1 MTMNHTRT
9 MRAFRLAVFPLV
21 LGLTL
26 LPAGAQ
32 QGAPKKVT
40 TVEGITEYRL
50 DNGLRVLLFPDP
62 SKSTITVN
70 VTYMVGSRHEDYGET
85 GMAHLLEHLMFMGSK
100 NHPDIKKE
108 LQDHGTRPNGTT
120 WYDRTNYFET
130 FAATEE
136 NLAWALSMEAD
147 RMVNSFIAK
156 KDLDSEMTVVRNEME
171 AGENSPGRVL
181 MERVLATAYLW
192 HNYGKSTI
200 GARSDVERVPI
211 ERLQAFYRHF
221 YQPDNA
227 VLVVAGKFDEGKA
240 LELIRKTFGAIP
252 KPQRQLRR
260 TYTVEPVQDGERLV
274 TVRRVGDVQHVAA
287 AWHVPPGSHEEYPAV
302 DMAAAILGDQPS
314 GRLYKA
320 LVETKK
326 AATVSMDSFQLHDP
340 GFAYAQAM
348 VRMDSSLEDARKTL
362 LDTIAEIRA
371 KPFTKDELERQRTRW
386 LKDFELRMNDPQDV
400 ALELSEWQAMG
411 DWRLMFLHRDRIEKL
426 TLEQVQKAAEKYFIP
441 SNCTVGLFIPEK
453 APVRAEVPETPDVE
467 KLVEGYTGKAVV
479 SQGESF
485 EATPANIDRRTIR
498 GEIAGGLKLA
508 LLPKK
513 TRGGQVTA
521 VLSLHFGDENNLR
534 GKTFV
539 GGLAG
544 QMLMRGTA
552 KRTRQQIRDEIDRI
566 KAQINVGGSASG
578 ASARI
583 TTTRENLPAAIDLV
597 FEMLK
602 ESSFPENEFDQLK
615 RQVLASLESSKSQ
628 PQTIASVALQRHLI
642 PYPKG
647 DVRYVPTIEEQIEGI
662 QGATLDEVKQ
672 FYAQYYGLAEAE
684 LAVIG
689 DFDPEA
695 VQQQVSKHVRD
706 WKSRQSYAR
715 ILRRFMEVKPA
726 AGAFETPDKANA
738 MWMAGAAFRLKDTDP
753 DYPALLFGNY
763 LLGQGMNSRL
773 FARIRNK
780 EGLSYGV
787 GSQLLAGAED
797 DHSLF
802 IAFAICAP
810 ENAPKVEAS
819 FKDEMKKILAEGFS
833 AEEVEAGKKSW
844 LQSRQVS
851 RENDDELVA
860 RLAGRTYER
869 RTMAFDAELEAK
881 VAALTPEQIRAA
893 MARYLD
899 PAAMTYMRAGDFRK
913 VNVVW

>member
-1 MTMNHTRT
+1 MTITRMT
-9 MRAFRLAVFPLV
+9 AAAFRLAAAASL
-21 LGLTL
+21 LGILCA
-26 LPAGAQ
+26 AGAAAQ
-32 QGAPKKVT
+32 PAAPKKIT
-40 TVEGITEYRL
+40 SVEGITEYHL

-136 NLAWALSMEAD
+136 NLSWALSMEAD

-171 AGENSPGRVL
+171 AGENSPPRVL
-181 MERVLATAYLW
+181 LERVASTAFLW

-221 YQPDNA
+221 YQPDNS
-227 VLVVAGKFDEGKA
+227 VLVVAGKFDEGKT

-260 TYTVEPVQDGERLV
+260 TYTVEPVQDGERTV
-274 TVRRVGDVQHVAA
+274 TVRRVGDVQYVGA
-287 AWHVPPGSHEEYPAV
+287 AWHIPPGSHEEYPAV
-302 DMAAAILGDQPS
+302 EMAVDILGDQPS

-326 AATVSMDSFQLHDP
+326 AASVSMFSFQLRDP

-348 VRMDSSLEDARKTL
+348 VRMDSSLEDARRTL
-362 LDTIAEIRA
+362 LETIAEIRS

-386 LKDFELRMNDPQDV
+386 LKNFDLRMNDSQAV

-411 DWRLMFLHRDRIEKL
+411 DWRLMFLHRDRIEKV
-426 TLEQVQKAAEKYFIP
+426 TLEQAQKAAEKYFIP

-453 APVRAEVPETPDVE
+453 EPVRAQAPEPPPVE
-467 KLVEGYTGKAVV
+467 KLVEGYSGKAVV

-485 EATPANIDRRTIR
+485 DASPANIDKRTVR
-498 GEIAGGLKLA
+498 GEINGGLKIA

-513 TRGGQVTA
+513 TRGSRVTA
-521 VLSLHFGDENNLR
+521 VLSLHFGDESNLR
-534 GKTFV
+534 EKAFI
-539 GGLAG
+539 GGLTG

-552 KRTRQQIRDEIDRI
+552 RRTRQQIRDELDRI
-566 KAQINVGGSASG
+566 KAQVNVGGNASG

-583 TTTRENLPAAIDLV
+583 TTTRENLPAALDLV

-602 ESSFPENEFDQLK
+602 ESAFPENEFDQLK
-615 RQVLASLESSKSQ
+615 RQVLASLEGSRSQ
-628 PQTIASVALQRHLI
+628 PQTIASTALQRHLM
-642 PYPKG
+642 PWPKG
-647 DVRYVPTIEEQIEGI
+647 DPRYVPTIDEQIAAI
-662 QGATLDEVKQ
+662 QSVTLDQVKQ
-672 FYAQYYGLAEAE
+672 FYSDYYGLAEGE
-684 LAVIG
+684 LAIIG
-689 DFDPEA
+689 DFEPES
-695 VQQQVSKHVRD
+695 VQQQITKLTRD
-706 WKSRQSYAR
+706 WKSRQNYAR
-715 ILRRFMEVKPA
+715 VLRKYLQVKPVVE
-726 AGAFETPDKANA
+726 AFETPDKANA

-753 DYPALLFGNY
+753 DYPALIFGNY

-787 GSQLLAGAED
+787 GSQLIAGAED
-797 DHSLF
+797 DHALF

-810 ENAPKVEAS
+810 ENTPKVEAS
-819 FKDEMKKILAEGFS
+819 FKDEMQKILAEGFT
-833 AEEVEAGKKSW
+833 AEEIEAGKKSW

-851 RENDDELVA
+851 RENDEELV
-860 RLAGRTYER
+860 GRIVSHTYER
-869 RTMAFDAELEAK
+869 RTLAFDAELEHK
-881 VAALTPEQIRAA
+881 VQALTPAQVRAA
-893 MARYLD
+893 MAKYLD
-899 PAAMTYMRAGDFRK
+899 PAGLTYMRAGDFKK

>member
-1 MTMNHTRT
+1 MNNPSRHF
-9 MRAFRLAVFPLV
+9 AALRLSAAAILV
-21 LGLTL
+21 LTLCAALAAQPAAPRKLTS
-26 LPAGAQ
+26 
-32 QGAPKKVT
+32 
-40 TVEGITEYRL
+40 VEGITEYRL
-50 DNGLRVLLFPDP
+50 DNGMRVLLFPDP

-130 FAATEE
+130 FAATED
-136 NLAWALSMEAD
+136 NLAWALAMEAD

-171 AGENSPGRVL
+171 NGENSPPRVL
-181 MERVLATAYLW
+181 LERVASTAFLW
-192 HNYGKSTI
+192 HNYGKSAI

-227 VLVVAGKFDEGKA
+227 VLVVAGKFDEAKT
-240 LELIRKTFGAIP
+240 LVLIQKTFGAIP

-260 TYTVEPVQDGERLV
+260 TYTVEPVQDGERTV
-274 TVRRVGDVQHVAA
+274 SVRRVGDVQYVGA
-287 AWHVPPGSHEEYPAV
+287 AWHIPPGSHDEYAAVEMAV
-302 DMAAAILGDQPS
+302 DILGDQPS

-326 AATVSMDSFQLHDP
+326 AASVSMFSFQLHDP

-348 VRMDSSLEDARKTL
+348 VRMDSPLEDARKAL
-362 LDTIAEIRA
+362 LDTIAEIRS

-386 LKDFELRMNDPQDV
+386 LKNFELRMNDPQDV

-411 DWRLMFLHRDRIEKL
+411 DWRLMFLHRDRIEKVS
-426 TLEQVQKAAEKYFIP
+426 LEQVQKAAEKYFIP

-453 APVRAEVPETPDVE
+453 EPLRAEVPEPPAAE
-467 KLVEGYTGKAVV
+467 KLVESYTGKAVV

-485 EATPANIDRRTIR
+485 DASPANIDKRTVR
-498 GEIAGGLKLA
+498 GDINGGLKIA

-513 TRGGQVTA
+513 TRGSQVTA

-534 GKTFV
+534 EKAFI
-539 GGLAG
+539 GGLTG
-544 QMLMRGTA
+544 QMLMRGTT
-552 KRTRQQIRDEIDRI
+552 KRTRQQIRDELDRI
-566 KAQINVGGSASG
+566 KAQVNVGGNASG

-583 TTTRENLPAAIDLV
+583 TTTRQNLPAAIDLV

-602 ESSFPENEFDQLK
+602 ESVFPENEFDQLK
-615 RQVLASLESSKSQ
+615 RQVLASLEGSKSQ
-628 PQTIASVALQRHLI
+628 PQTIASTALQRHLI

-647 DVRYVPTIEEQIEGI
+647 DVRYVPTVDEQIAAI
-662 QGATLDEVKQ
+662 QSVTLDQVKQ
-672 FYAQYYGLAEAE
+672 FHSQYYGLAEGE
-684 LAVIG
+684 LSIIG
-689 DFDPEA
+689 DFDPESI
-695 VQQQVSKHVRD
+695 QQQITKLSRD

-715 ILRRFMEVKPA
+715 VLRKYLEVKPTTA
-726 AGAFETPDKANA
+726 AFETPDKANA
-738 MWMAGAAFRLKDTDP
+738 MWMAGTAFRMKDTDP

-787 GSQLLAGAED
+787 GSQLIAGAED
-797 DHSLF
+797 DHALF

-819 FKDEMKKILAEGFS
+819 FRDEMKKILADGFT
-833 AEEVEAGKKSW
+833 AEEIEAGKKSW

-851 RENDDELVA
+851 RENDEELVGRIVA
-860 RLAGRTYER
+860 RTYER
-869 RTMAFDAELEAK
+869 RTMAFDAELEQK
-881 VAALTPEQIRAA
+881 VNALTPAQVRAA
-893 MARYLD
+893 MAKYLD
-899 PAAMTYMRAGDFRK
+899 PAGLTYMRAGDFKK

>member
-1 MTMNHTRT
+1 MTTAVRVPQGL
-9 MRAFRLAVFPLV
+9 RACAAAALI
-21 LGLTL
+21 LTL
-26 LPAGAQ
+26 AGACAAAQ
-32 QGAPKKVT
+32 PATPKKIT
-40 TVEGITEYRL
+40 SVEGITEYRL

-70 VTYMVGSRHEDYGET
+70 VTYLVGSRHEDYGET
-85 GMAHLLEHLMFMGSK
+85 GMAHLLEHLLFMGSK

-130 FAATEE
+130 FAATGE
-136 NLAWALSMEAD
+136 NLQWALSMEAD

-171 AGENSPGRVL
+171 AGENSPPRIL
-181 MERVLATAYLW
+181 LERVASTAFLW

-227 VLVVAGKFDEGKA
+227 LLVVAGKFDEDKTLA
-240 LELIRKTFGAIP
+240 LIQKTFGAIP
-252 KPQRQLRR
+252 RPSRPLRR
-260 TYTVEPVQDGERLV
+260 TYTAEPVQDGERTV
-274 TVRRVGDVQHVAA
+274 TVRRVGDVQYVGA
-287 AWHVPPGSHEEYPAV
+287 AWHIPPGSHEEYPAV
-302 DMAAAILGDQPS
+302 EMAVEILGDQPS

-326 AATVSMDSFQLHDP
+326 AATVSMFSFQLRDP

-348 VRMDSSLEDARKTL
+348 VRMDSSLDDARKTL
-362 LDTIAEIRA
+362 LDTIAEIRT

-386 LKDFELRMNDPQDV
+386 LKNFELRMNDPQDV

-411 DWRLMFLHRDRIEKL
+411 DWRLMFLHRDRIEKV

-453 APVRAEVPETPDVE
+453 QPVRAEVPEPPDVE
-467 KLVEGYTGKAVV
+467 KLVGTYTGKAVV

-485 EATPANIDRRTIR
+485 DASPANIDKRTVR
-498 GEIAGGLKLA
+498 GEINGGLKIA

-513 TRGGQVTA
+513 TRGSQVTA
-521 VLSLHFGDENNLR
+521 VLSLHFGDENSLR
-534 GKTFV
+534 GQSFV
-539 GGLAG
+539 GGLTG

-552 KRTRQQIRDEIDRI
+552 KRTRQQIRDELDRI
-566 KAQINVGGSASG
+566 KAQVSVGGNATG

-602 ESSFPENEFDQLK
+602 DSVFPENEFDQLK
-615 RQVLASLESSKSQ
+615 RQVLASLESAKSQ
-628 PQTIASVALQRHLI
+628 PQTIASTALQRHLI

-647 DVRYVPTIEEQIEGI
+647 DVRYVPAIEEQIEGI
-662 QGATLDEVKQ
+662 QSVTLDQVKQ
-672 FYAQYYGLAEAE
+672 FHAQYYGLAEGE

-689 DFDPEA
+689 DFDPESI
-695 VQQQVSKHVRD
+695 QQQIAKLSRD
-706 WKSRQSYAR
+706 WKSRKNYAR
-715 ILRRFMEVKPA
+715 ILRKYMEVKPA
-726 AGAFETPDKANA
+726 ASAFETPDKANA
-738 MWMAGAAFRLKDTDP
+738 MWMAGAAFRLKDSDP
-753 DYPALLFGNY
+753 DYPALAFGNY

-787 GSQLLAGAED
+787 GSQLIVGAED

-802 IAFAICAP
+802 VAFAICAP
-810 ENAPKVEAS
+810 ENTPKVEAS
-819 FKDEMKKILAEGFS
+819 FKDEMKKILAEGFT

-851 RENDDELVA
+851 RENDEELVS
-860 RLAGRTYER
+860 RLASRAYER
-869 RTMAFDAELEAK
+869 RTMAFDAELEAR
-881 VAALTPEQIRAA
+881 VRALTPEQIRSV
-893 MARYLD
+893 MAKYLD
-899 PAAMTYMRAGDFRK
+899 PAQLTYMRAGDFKK

>member
-1 MTMNHTRT
+1 MSPFRFCTRPL
-9 MRAFRLAVFPLV
+9 FVLAA
-21 LGLTL
+21 L
-26 LPAGAQ
+26 LMLPMAAPMAAQPA
-32 QGAPKKVT
+32 APKKVA

-50 DNGLRVLLFPDP
+50 DNGLRVVLFHDP
-62 SKSTITVN
+62 TKSTITVN

-85 GMAHLLEHLMFMGSK
+85 GMAHLLEHLLFMGSK

-130 FAATEE
+130 FEATDE

-171 AGENSPGRVL
+171 AGENSPPRVL
-181 MERVLATAYLW
+181 LQRVLATAFEW
-192 HNYGKSTI
+192 HNYGKLTI

-227 VLVVAGKFDEGKA
+227 MLVVAGKFDEQKTLA
-240 LELIRKTFGAIP
+240 LIQKTFGAIP

-260 TYTVEPVQDGERLV
+260 TYTVEPPQDGERLV
-274 TVRRVGDVQHVAA
+274 TVRRVGDVQYVGA
-287 AWHVPPGSHEEYPAV
+287 AWHIPPGSHEEFPAV
-302 DMAAAILGDQPS
+302 EMAAAILGDQPS

-326 AATVSMDSFQLHDP
+326 AATVSMNAFQLAEP

-362 LDTIAEIRA
+362 LDTIAEIRS
-371 KPFTKDELERQRTRW
+371 KPFTKEELERQRTRW
-386 LKDFELRMNDPQDV
+386 LKNFELAMNDPQDV

-411 DWRLMFLHRDRIEKL
+411 DWRLMFLQRDRIEKV
-426 TLEQVQKAAEKYFIP
+426 TLEQVQRAAEKYLIP

-453 APVRAEVPETPDVE
+453 EPVRAQVPEPPDVE
-467 KLVEGYTGKAVV
+467 KLVAGYTGRATV
-479 SQGESF
+479 SQGEAF

-498 GEIAGGLKLA
+498 GEVGGGLHLA

-521 VLSLHFGDENNLR
+521 VLNLHFGDENNLR
-534 GKTFV
+534 EKVFS

-552 KRTRQQIRDEIDRI
+552 KKTRQQIRDEIDRI
-566 KAQINVGGSASG
+566 KAQINVSGNASG

-602 ESSFPENEFDQLK
+602 ESVFPESEFDQLK
-615 RQVLASLESSKSQ
+615 RQVLASLESARSQ
-628 PQTIASVALQRHLI
+628 PQTIASVALQRHLM
-642 PYPKG
+642 PWPKG
-647 DVRYVPTIEEQIEGI
+647 DVRWVPTIEEQIEGI
-662 QGATLDEVKQ
+662 QAATLDQAKQ
-672 FYAQYYGLAEAE
+672 FYAQFYGLAEGE
-684 LAVIG
+684 LAIIG
-689 DFDPEA
+689 DFDPDA
-695 VQQQVSKHVRD
+695 VRQQVARHVQD
-706 WKSRQSYAR
+706 WKSREHYAR
-715 ILRRFMEVKPA
+715 VLRRFTPVQPA

-738 MWMAGAAFRLKDTDP
+738 TWMAGTAFRMKDSDP
-753 DYPALLFGNY
+753 DYPALIFGNY

-773 FARIRNK
+773 FARIRNR

-787 GSQLLAGAED
+787 GSQVMVDPES
-797 DHSLF
+797 DHALF

-819 FKDEMKKILAEGFS
+819 FKDELARILKEGFT
-833 AEEVEAGKKSW
+833 AEEIEAGKKSW

-851 RENDDELVA
+851 RENDDELVG
-860 RLAGRTYER
+860 RLASRTYER
-869 RTMAFDAELEAK
+869 RTMAFDAGLEEK
-881 VAALTPEQIRAA
+881 VKALTPEQVRAA
-893 MARYLD
+893 MAKYLD
-899 PAAMTYMRAGDFRK
+899 PAGLTYMRAGDFRK
-913 VNVVW
+913 VNVHW

>member
-26 LPAGAQ
+26 LPAAAQ

-348 VRMDSSLEDARKTL
+348 VRMD
-362 LDTIAEIRA
+362 
-371 KPFTKDELERQRTRW
+371 
-386 LKDFELRMNDPQDV
+386 
-400 ALELSEWQAMG
+400 
-411 DWRLMFLHRDRIEKL
+411 
-426 TLEQVQKAAEKYFIP
+426 
-441 SNCTVGLFIPEK
+441 
-453 APVRAEVPETPDVE
+453 
-467 KLVEGYTGKAVV
+467 
-479 SQGESF
+479 
-485 EATPANIDRRTIR
+485 
-498 GEIAGGLKLA
+498 
-508 LLPKK
+508 
-513 TRGGQVTA
+513 
-521 VLSLHFGDENNLR
+521 LSLIH
-534 GKTFV
+534 
-539 GGLAG
+539 
-544 QMLMRGTA
+544 
-552 KRTRQQIRDEIDRI
+552 I
-566 KAQINVGGSASG
+566 
-578 ASARI
+578 
-583 TTTRENLPAAIDLV
+583 
-597 FEMLK
+597 
-602 ESSFPENEFDQLK
+602 
-615 RQVLASLESSKSQ
+615 
-628 PQTIASVALQRHLI
+628 
-642 PYPKG
+642 
-647 DVRYVPTIEEQIEGI
+647 
-662 QGATLDEVKQ
+662 
-672 FYAQYYGLAEAE
+672 
-684 LAVIG
+684 
-689 DFDPEA
+689 
-695 VQQQVSKHVRD
+695 
-706 WKSRQSYAR
+706 
-715 ILRRFMEVKPA
+715 
-726 AGAFETPDKANA
+726 
-738 MWMAGAAFRLKDTDP
+738 
-753 DYPALLFGNY
+753 
-763 LLGQGMNSRL
+763 
-773 FARIRNK
+773 
-780 EGLSYGV
+780 
-787 GSQLLAGAED
+787 
-797 DHSLF
+797 
-802 IAFAICAP
+802 
-810 ENAPKVEAS
+810 
-819 FKDEMKKILAEGFS
+819 
-833 AEEVEAGKKSW
+833 
-844 LQSRQVS
+844 
-851 RENDDELVA
+851 
-860 RLAGRTYER
+860 
-869 RTMAFDAELEAK
+869 
-881 VAALTPEQIRAA
+881 
-893 MARYLD
+893 
-899 PAAMTYMRAGDFRK
+899 
-913 VNVVW
+913 

>member
-1 MTMNHTRT
+1 MSPFRFCTRPL
-9 MRAFRLAVFPLV
+9 FVLAA
-21 LGLTL
+21 L
-26 LPAGAQ
+26 LMLPMAAPMAAQPA
-32 QGAPKKVT
+32 APKKVA

-50 DNGLRVLLFPDP
+50 DNGLRVVLFPDP
-62 SKSTITVN
+62 TKSTITVN

-85 GMAHLLEHLMFMGSK
+85 GMAHLLEHLLFMGSK

-130 FAATEE
+130 FEATDE

-171 AGENSPGRVL
+171 AGENSPPRVL
-181 MERVLATAYLW
+181 LQRVLATAFEW
-192 HNYGKSTI
+192 HNYGKLTI

-227 VLVVAGKFDEGKA
+227 MLVVAGKFDEQKTLA
-240 LELIRKTFGAIP
+240 LIQKKFGAIP

-260 TYTVEPVQDGERLV
+260 TYTVEPPQDGERLV
-274 TVRRVGDVQHVAA
+274 TVRRVGDVQYVGA
-287 AWHVPPGSHEEYPAV
+287 AWHIPPGSHEEFPAV
-302 DMAAAILGDQPS
+302 EMAAAILGDQPS

-326 AATVSMDSFQLHDP
+326 AATVSMNAFQLAEP

-362 LDTIAEIRA
+362 LDTIAEIRS
-371 KPFTKDELERQRTRW
+371 KPFTKEELERQRTRW
-386 LKDFELRMNDPQDV
+386 LKNFELAMNDPQDV

-411 DWRLMFLHRDRIEKL
+411 DWRLMFLQRDRIEKV
-426 TLEQVQKAAEKYFIP
+426 TLEQVQRAAEKYLIP

-453 APVRAEVPETPDVE
+453 EPVRAQVPEPPDVE
-467 KLVEGYTGKAVV
+467 KLVAGYTGRATV
-479 SQGESF
+479 SQGEAF

-498 GEIAGGLKLA
+498 GEVGGGLHLA

-521 VLSLHFGDENNLR
+521 VLNLHFGDENNLR
-534 GKTFV
+534 EKVFS

-552 KRTRQQIRDEIDRI
+552 KKTRQQIRDEIDRI
-566 KAQINVGGSASG
+566 KAQINVSGNASG

-602 ESSFPENEFDQLK
+602 ESVFPESEFDQLK
-615 RQVLASLESSKSQ
+615 RQVLASLESARSQ
-628 PQTIASVALQRHLI
+628 PQTIASVALQRHLM
-642 PYPKG
+642 PWPKG
-647 DVRYVPTIEEQIEGI
+647 DVRWVPTIEEQIEGI
-662 QGATLDEVKQ
+662 QAATLDQAKQ
-672 FYAQYYGLAEAE
+672 FYAQFYGLAEGE
-684 LAVIG
+684 LAIIG
-689 DFDPEA
+689 DFDPDA
-695 VQQQVSKHVRD
+695 VRQQVARHVQD
-706 WKSRQSYAR
+706 WKSREHYAR
-715 ILRRFMEVKPA
+715 VLRRFTPVQPA

-738 MWMAGAAFRLKDTDP
+738 TWMAGTAFRMKDSDP
-753 DYPALLFGNY
+753 DYPALIFGNY

-773 FARIRNK
+773 FARIRNR

-787 GSQLLAGAED
+787 GSQVMVDPES
-797 DHSLF
+797 DHALF

-819 FKDEMKKILAEGFS
+819 FKDELARILKEGFT
-833 AEEVEAGKKSW
+833 AEEIEAGKKSW

-851 RENDDELVA
+851 RENDDELVG
-860 RLAGRTYER
+860 RLASRTYER
-869 RTMAFDAELEAK
+869 RTMAFDAGLEEK
-881 VAALTPEQIRAA
+881 VKALTPEQVRAA
-893 MARYLD
+893 MAKYLD
-899 PAAMTYMRAGDFRK
+899 PAGLTYMRAGDFRK
-913 VNVVW
+913 VNVHW